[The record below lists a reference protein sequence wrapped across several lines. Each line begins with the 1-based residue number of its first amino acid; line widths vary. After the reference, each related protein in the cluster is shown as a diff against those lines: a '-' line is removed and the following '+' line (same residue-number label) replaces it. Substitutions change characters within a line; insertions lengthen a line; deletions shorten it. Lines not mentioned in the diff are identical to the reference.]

1 VRTTTLVLDQS
12 MQPINIVPWQRALS
26 YVLRE
31 RADVLEEYDV
41 AVHPWMQ
48 MPAVV
53 RLNHSISRS
62 KQRVKFSRANVL
74 MRDRCRCQYCGV
86 KFSARDLTF
95 DHVVPRCQGGKT
107 VWENIVMACWPCN
120 DGKGGRRPE
129 QADMRLIRQPV
140 RPSWV
145 PHYNPRL
152 KLTEVPPEWR
162 NYWTV
167 ELEP

>member
-1 VRTTTLVLDQS
+1 VQTTLVLDQS
-12 MQPINIVPWQRALS
+12 MQPINIVSWHRAVGMMLTGS
-26 YVLRE
+26 
-31 RADVLEEYDV
+31 ADVLEEYDQL
-41 AVHPWMQ
+41 VHPWIQ

-53 RLNHSISRS
+53 RLKHNVSRG
-62 KQRVKFSRANVL
+62 KQKVKFSRANVL
-74 MRDRCRCQYCGV
+74 MRDRCRCQYCGG

-95 DHVVPRCQGGKT
+95 DHVTPRCQGGKT

-152 KLTEVPPEWR
+152 KTCDVPPEWR
-162 NYWTV
+162 CYWTV
-167 ELEP
+167 ELES

>member
-1 VRTTTLVLDQS
+1 VLDQS